1 MKHHKFIAFN
11 IETTSVDINTCE
23 LVKIDA
29 IKYKNQKV
37 KERFST
43 FINPNK
49 HLDNEILNILNINQK
64 DLDSAPQLTQAIKKL
79 KRFIKRYLLIGY
91 NSQNFD
97 IPVLSRFTKIK
108 NKNIDVL
115 NMAKENLKLNSYR
128 LHDVAKK
135 LSLTIKD
142 NDTESIADIY
152 ISLQNQK

>member
-64 DLDSAPQLTQAIKKL
+64 DLYSAPQLTQAIKEF

-91 NSQNFD
+91 NCQNFD

-108 NKNIDVL
+108 NKNI
-115 NMAKENLKLNSYR
+115 
-128 LHDVAKK
+128 
-135 LSLTIKD
+135 
-142 NDTESIADIY
+142 
-152 ISLQNQK
+152 